1 MSIHSCSLGAPI
13 LLEETTASGTA
24 PAAEPVGATPAC
36 DGVKQIGQWNKAWD
50 PFFNL
55 DPMWADQFMAA
66 GAAIYG
72 SGVFTAKAPGT
83 RRHIKG
89 ALASGASVAEIME
102 VVKLCVAQVIQACNL
117 GVQILAEEPGA
128 T

>member
-1 MSIHSCSLGAPI
+1 MGAPLSIHSCSLGAPI

-55 DPMWADQFMAA
+55 DPMWTDQFMAA

-83 RRHIKG
+83 ISRARSRR
-89 ALASGASVAEIME
+89 
-102 VVKLCVAQVIQACNL
+102 AQAWRRSWKS
-117 GVQILAEEPGA
+117 
-128 T
+128 